1 LLFAIF
7 TLAGE
12 YLLNFKTRHLQMSA
26 KVKILSTLQIKQKI
40 SRLAFQVYE
49 NNFSEK
55 EILVVGIDG
64 NGYKVAQQLFDKLK
78 EISPLKLKL
87 GKITLNKEKPW
98 DGEPKVDFTEKDF
111 VNKTVVLVDDV
122 LNSGKTL
129 MYAVKLF
136 LDKPV
141 KKINTVI
148 LVDRSHTRFPV
159 KADYVGLTLSTTLQE
174 RIEADFSAKQKEAVY
189 LI

>member
-1 LLFAIF
+1 M
-7 TLAGE
+7 T
-12 YLLNFKTRHLQMSA
+12 
-26 KVKILSTLQIKQKI
+26 KVKILDTVQIRQKLN
-40 SRLAFQVYE
+40 RLAYEVYE
-49 NNFSEK
+49 NNFAEK
-55 EILVVGIDG
+55 DLLVVGIEG
-64 NGYKVAQQLFDKLK
+64 NGYKFATLLGAKLR
-78 EISPLKLKL
+78 EISDIRITM
-87 GKITLNKEKPW
+87 GKISLDKEKPW
-98 DGEPKVDFTEKDF
+98 EGDPKTDFTEKQF
-111 VNKTVVLVDDV
+111 VNKTVILVDDV

-129 MYAVKLF
+129 MYAVRLF

-174 RIEADFSAKQKEAVY
+174 HIEADFSKEKKEAVY

>member
-1 LLFAIF
+1 
-7 TLAGE
+7 
-12 YLLNFKTRHLQMSA
+12 MSG
-26 KVKILSTLQIKQKI
+26 KVKILDTLQIKQKI
-40 SRLAFQVYE
+40 SRLAYEVYE

-55 EILVVGIDG
+55 ELLIVGIDG
-64 NGYKVAQQLFDKLK
+64 NGYKVAQQISGKLK
-78 EISPLKLKL
+78 DISPIKITL
-87 GKITLNKEKPW
+87 GKIKLDKTTPW
-98 DGEPKVDFTEKDF
+98 EGDPAIDFTEKAF
-111 VNKTVVLVDDV
+111 VNKTVILVDDV

-159 KADYVGLTLSTTLQE
+159 KADYVGLRLSTTLQE
-174 RIEADFSAKQKEAVY
+174 HIEADFSKKNNEAVY

>member
-1 LLFAIF
+1 
-7 TLAGE
+7 
-12 YLLNFKTRHLQMSA
+12 MS
-26 KVKILSTLQIKQKI
+26 KVKILDTSQIRQKLN
-40 SRLAFQVYE
+40 RLAFEVYE

-55 EILVVGIDG
+55 ELLVVGIDG
-64 NGYKVAQQLFDKLK
+64 NGYKVAKHLSEKLK
-78 EISPLKLKL
+78 DISSMKISL
-87 GKITLNKEKPW
+87 GKIALNKDKPW
-98 DGEPKVDFTEKDF
+98 EGDPVIDFDPSAYI
-111 VNKTVVLVDDV
+111 NKTIILVDDV

-141 KKINTVI
+141 KKINTVV

-159 KADYVGLTLSTTLQE
+159 KADYVGLSLSTTLQE
-174 RIEADFSAKQKEAVY
+174 HIEADFSKKEKEAVY

>member
-1 LLFAIF
+1 
-7 TLAGE
+7 
-12 YLLNFKTRHLQMSA
+12 MS
-26 KVKILSTLQIKQKI
+26 KVKILSTLQIRQKLN
-40 SRLAFQVYE
+40 RLAFEVYE

-55 EILVVGIDG
+55 ELLVVGIDG
-64 NGYKVAQQLFDKLK
+64 NGYKVAQQLGDKLK
-78 EISPLKLKL
+78 EISPLKITL
-87 GKITLNKEKPW
+87 GKIKLNKDKPW
-98 DGEPKVDFTEKDF
+98 EGEPKTDFEDKAF
-111 VNKTVVLVDDV
+111 VNKTIILVDDV

-141 KKINTVI
+141 KKINTVV

-174 RIEADFSAKQKEAVY
+174 HIEADFSKKEKEAVY
-189 LI
+189 LT

>member
-1 LLFAIF
+1 
-7 TLAGE
+7 
-12 YLLNFKTRHLQMSA
+12 MS
-26 KVKILSTLQIKQKI
+26 KVKILDTLQIDQKLN
-40 SRLAFQVYE
+40 RLAYEVYE

-55 EILVVGIDG
+55 ELLIVGIDG
-64 NGYKVAQQLFDKLK
+64 NGYKVANHLCEKLK
-78 EISPLKLKL
+78 KISPLKITL
-87 GKITLNKEKPW
+87 GKIKLNKEKPW
-98 DGEPKVDFTEKDF
+98 EGEPVTDFDDKAF
-111 VNKTVVLVDDV
+111 VNKTVILVDDV

-148 LVDRSHTRFPV
+148 LVDRSHTHFPV
-159 KADYVGLTLSTTLQE
+159 KADFFGLRLSTTLQE
-174 RIEADFSAKQKEAVY
+174 HIEADFSKKGKEAVY

>member
-1 LLFAIF
+1 
-7 TLAGE
+7 
-12 YLLNFKTRHLQMSA
+12 MS
-26 KVKILSTLQIKQKI
+26 KIKILDTLQIDQKL
-40 SRLAFQVYE
+40 SRLAYEIYE

-55 EILVVGIDG
+55 ELLLVGIDG
-64 NGYKVAQQLFDKLK
+64 NGYKVANHLCEKLK
-78 EISPLKLKL
+78 KISPLKITL
-87 GKITLNKEKPW
+87 GKIKLNKDMPWEGQPITDFDEKA
-98 DGEPKVDFTEKDF
+98 F
-111 VNKTVVLVDDV
+111 VNKTIILVDDV

-159 KADYVGLTLSTTLQE
+159 KADFVGLRLSTTLQE
-174 RIEADFSAKQKEAVY
+174 HIEADFSKKGKEAVY
-189 LI
+189 LA